1 MKGLED
7 AIVEHIKQKSL
18 NFKFKQLE
26 NSRLQA
32 VNSIKRRLNKSP
44 S

>member
-7 AIVEHIKQKSL
+7 AIVEHIKHKSL
-18 NFKFKQLE
+18 NFKVKQLE
-26 NSRLQA
+26 NSRLKA
-32 VNSIKRRLNKSP
+32 INSIKRRLNKSP